1 MMIYKNTPQFMR
13 SLPALPVFTK
23 ISIVNRNVLNSKTG
37 KGVHQI
43 VQGV

>member
-1 MMIYKNTPQFMR
+1 MR
-13 SLPALPVFTK
+13 TLPALPVSTK
-23 ISIVNRNVLNSKTG
+23 TLIVTHNVLNSKTG